1 MAEVGTILHFA
12 KGDIPPINPRGFWSL
27 TMYDSEYFLV
37 ANSANRYSLSSRD
50 KFPSNLDGSMDSG
63 HSEAVT
69 RSRQASQLVTG
80 PGWRFHSDAPA
91 LLAEDGSDQRRRGPA
106 ADEAGR
112 IERGDEVLIIIR
124 RLVREPLIHFAVL
137 GAALFGLYGVIR
149 PPASD
154 ASAIVVSS
162 DRIAAIAAQF
172 RGTWQRPPSRDE
184 LNALV
189 ESYVREEV
197 FYREGR
203 ALVIDCDDLIVRNR
217 VKQKMEVLSEDAL
230 LAEPSEADLQKYLDE
245 HREVFATPAALSFER
260 GGLRCGPPR
269 RTPGAR
275 YPPVAGCAP

>member
-1 MAEVGTILHFA
+1 M
-12 KGDIPPINPRGFWSL
+12 
-27 TMYDSEYFLV
+27 
-37 ANSANRYSLSSRD
+37 
-50 KFPSNLDGSMDSG
+50 
-63 HSEAVT
+63 
-69 RSRQASQLVTG
+69 
-80 PGWRFHSDAPA
+80 
-91 LLAEDGSDQRRRGPA
+91 
-106 ADEAGR
+106 
-112 IERGDEVLIIIR
+112 IIR

-203 ALVIDCDDLIVRNR
+203 ALGLDCDDLIVRNR

-230 LAEPSEADLQKYLDE
+230 LAQPSEAGLQRYLDE
-245 HREVFATPAALSFER
+245 HREVFATPAAMSFEQVYFDADRRGEHLERDVNRSLVALRR
-260 GGLRCGPPR
+260 GGDVVPPGDGTLLPSHMDHVLPR
-269 RTPGAR
+269 RHQGDVRRCVRAGASRPGSR
-275 YPPVAGCAP
+275 